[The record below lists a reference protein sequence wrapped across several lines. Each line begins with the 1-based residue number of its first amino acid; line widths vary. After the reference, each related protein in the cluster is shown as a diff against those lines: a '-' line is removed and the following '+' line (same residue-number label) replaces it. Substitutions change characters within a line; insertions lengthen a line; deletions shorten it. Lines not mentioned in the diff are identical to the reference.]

1 MKFLD
6 LRPNLSRGLWSMVIA
21 SSVFLAACGGSG
33 GGGGSTQTAGIG
45 GTGIVAGK
53 ITSFGSVYVNGDRY
67 EIGSSQIIVDG
78 EGNKLESDLKLGMV
92 VRLEVET
99 ENGVFTEKAIEV
111 VYDDEIQGPVEATP
125 VTSPDGTQRTFN
137 ILGQMVTIDDVGTLF
152 EDTSFGAIDINDVLE
167 ISGFRSATG
176 IVATY
181 VKLETATTE
190 AELQG
195 EIEAPLTAT
204 TFMIGSVTVTYDGT
218 DLAPGLILQVG
229 QNVEVKGTFVSQSA
243 IDATEIDLEDD
254 DFGEEV
260 DDISLQG
267 IVSGFA
273 TGGISNFFIGNQ
285 NVDASLATPGFTLM
299 DGMNIEVEGEITG
312 STLFADE
319 VKLRDGD
326 SKLRAVIDTVS
337 APDFTVHF
345 PATTGPTR
353 VTVRTD
359 SQTLF
364 EDETG
369 APVTPPFSFDDL
381 TPGKV
386 DYVRVEGTE
395 IAGNVVLATTVKRV
409 ATVPT
414 TGDPSPEGKLK
425 LEGKV
430 DGFNLDLV
438 TGDGDIT
445 VLGVQYQLDNSTSY
459 DPDPLNPIVGVTFVE
474 VEDKDEPGDRA
485 DGFADEVELED

>member
-53 ITSFGSVYVNGDRY
+53 ITGFGSVYVNGDRY
-67 EIGSSQIIVDG
+67 EIGTSQIIVDG

-99 ENGVFTEKAIEV
+99 ENGAFTDKAIEV

-125 VTSPDGTQRTFN
+125 VTSPDGTQRTFD

-152 EDTSFGAIDINDVLE
+152 EDTSFGAIDTNDVLE

-181 VKLETATTE
+181 VKLESATTE

-204 TFMIGSVTVTYDGT
+204 TFMIGPVTVTYDGT

-285 NVDASLATPGFTLM
+285 NVNANGATPGFTLM
-299 DGMNIEVEGEITG
+299 DGLNIEVEGEITG
-312 STLFADE
+312 GTLFADE
-319 VKLRDGD
+319 VKLREGD
-326 SKLRAVIDTVS
+326 SKLRAFIGTVN

-345 PATTGPTR
+345 PVASGPTS

-369 APVTPPFSFDDL
+369 ASVPPFSIDDL
-381 TPGKV
+381 NPGMT
-386 DYVRVEGTE
+386 DFVRVEGSE
-395 IAGNVVLATTVKRV
+395 IAGNVVLATTVKRT
-409 ATVPT
+409 ATVVS
-414 TGDPSPEGKLK
+414 GDPSPEDKLE

-430 DGFNLDLV
+430 DGFNFGGGNG
-438 TGDGDIT
+438 TIT
-445 VLGVQYQLDNSTSY
+445 VLGIEYQLQSGTTSY
-459 DPDPLNPIVGVTFVE
+459 EPPGNPPPIAVDDFVE
-474 VEDKDEPGDRA
+474 IEDKDEIGNRA
-485 DGFADEVELED
+485 DGIADEVEEE